1 MMLKKDPVIKK
12 AFIILIASL
21 VLIISIVI
29 LNNHLFINQ
38 LRSQGINV
46 DKSLDYKFLL
56 KSMAIMFL
64 IFILN
69 VFLFISRIREHG
81 IMKAIGLT
89 KKQFRKMVRFEGLMY
104 GTISAVFSCII
115 AILIELGIFIYYA
128 YIFECKGPVL
138 LLKRFFIDWKSFL
151 IVILINLSIGYIAT
165 IGPRR
170 QVDKIEITDAIRIAE

>member
-69 VFLFISRIREHG
+69 VFLFISILKYIVKKLEKVSFDMDRIMDG
-81 IMKAIGLT
+81 D
-89 KKQFRKMVRFEGLMY
+89 Y
-104 GTISAVFSCII
+104 S
-115 AILIELGIFIYYA
+115 
-128 YIFECKGPVL
+128 
-138 LLKRFFIDWKSFL
+138 
-151 IVILINLSIGYIAT
+151 IVSN
-165 IGPRR
+165 
-170 QVDKIEITDAIRIAE
+170 VDKEGILSRLESQFAQMSRRLQLNINDINAEKENVKSLVTDVSHQIRTPLASIKWKNWRLI